1 MSRASEEEAA
11 EAAREAREARVAARE
26 GSGRRLARDAAVI
39 GCFLATT
46 LYLSLLERIPPG
58 RRPGSADD
66 APAPAPTPAA
76 AAPTPRSWTPPSTPA
91 ALANAL
97 VHTYTFESG
106 LLDVLSLSVA
116 RALLVALAAF
126 AFAADP
132 SSEPRRR
139 TVRLARDAAA
149 FAACVFL
156 TAKGIAHLPDLDAPP
171 RDQAIFWVA
180 WACAF
185 AAVPAEIRA
194 VDDAAA
200 FADAR
205 AVRRRTRDGGDDAE
219 DLAELGDPLLAPED
233 AAAASDVEERDG
245 GTSAKKA
252 PSKTS
257 TFRALLALSVPDAGL
272 LCVAFLFL
280 VLYAVCAA
288 SVPHFTGNL
297 VDAVAIDRDPAA
309 FERYALALLL
319 AALGAGA
326 FAGLRGSVFTVQM
339 ARLNARV
346 RRRLFDAILAQDAGF
361 FDTNKTGDIS
371 SRLNND
377 CSTVSNALS
386 LNINV
391 ALRNLVNVLGVLCF
405 MLALSWPLTLVTLA
419 SLPPT
424 LVVSKVYGRYFK
436 QISKR
441 TQKALAEATEV
452 AEETLGSV
460 RTVKSFACEP
470 FHSEA
475 FASKLGEF
483 CRQNRRE
490 ANYVVGYTFCLTA
503 MPMMVTVL
511 VLWYGGM
518 LVLHGALNPGALVS
532 FMLYQTQLTSCFGAI
547 ADVFTAVTTA
557 LGAAEKVLELVAAPP
572 RFRAWPS
579 DDEREADLG
588 AVLRP
593 ATCEGRVRLTGV
605 TFAYP
610 ARPDRTVLTEFDFAA
625 DPGTT
630 TALVGPSGGGKSS
643 VVNLIQRFYE
653 PDAGTVTLDGIDLGR
668 LDPSWLKRR
677 VSLVAQEP
685 TLFARSIRRN
695 IAYGLEEPDAGER
708 EREGAAGPEP
718 EGGALPLPASRR
730 HPPLGVEPPS
740 LAAWRAA
747 LGYDV
752 LATAVTTG
760 SSSSSPPSEAQIVAA
775 AKAAN
780 AHAFISALPRGYDE
794 LVGERGSALSGGQKQ
809 RVAIARALVRDPS
822 VLLLDEATSALDAE
836 SEAAVQEALA
846 GVVAGAGF
854 TTVTV
859 AHRLSTIQAA
869 EVICVVE
876 RGRVVERGTHEELVR
891 RKGAYE
897 KLVRHQLGAMSESAQ
912 ALSRLEQGG

>member
-1 MSRASEEEAA
+1 M
-11 EAAREAREARVAARE
+11 
-26 GSGRRLARDAAVI
+26 
-39 GCFLATT
+39 
-46 LYLSLLERIPPG
+46 
-58 RRPGSADD
+58 
-66 APAPAPTPAA
+66 
-76 AAPTPRSWTPPSTPA
+76 
-91 ALANAL
+91 
-97 VHTYTFESG
+97 
-106 LLDVLSLSVA
+106 
-116 RALLVALAAF
+116 
-126 AFAADP
+126 
-132 SSEPRRR
+132 
-139 TVRLARDAAA
+139 
-149 FAACVFL
+149 
-156 TAKGIAHLPDLDAPP
+156 
-171 RDQAIFWVA
+171 
-180 WACAF
+180 
-185 AAVPAEIRA
+185 
-194 VDDAAA
+194 
-200 FADAR
+200 
-205 AVRRRTRDGGDDAE
+205 
-219 DLAELGDPLLAPED
+219 
-233 AAAASDVEERDG
+233 
-245 GTSAKKA
+245 
-252 PSKTS
+252 
-257 TFRALLALSVPDAGL
+257 LALSVPDAGL

-460 RTVKSFACEP
+460 RTVKSFVCEP

-490 ANYVVGYTFCLTA
+490 AIYVVGYTFCLTA

-610 ARPDRTVLTEFDFAA
+610 ARPDVK
-625 DPGTT
+625 
-630 TALVGPSGGGKSS
+630 V
-643 VVNLIQRFYE
+643 
-653 PDAGTVTLDGIDLGR
+653 LDG
-668 LDPSWLKRR
+668 
-677 VSLVAQEP
+677 
-685 TLFARSIRRN
+685 
-695 IAYGLEEPDAGER
+695 
-708 EREGAAGPEP
+708 GATIEH
-718 EGGALPLPASRR
+718 AST
-730 HPPLGVEPPS
+730 PLG
-740 LAAWRAA
+740 
-747 LGYDV
+747 
-752 LATAVTTG
+752 
-760 SSSSSPPSEAQIVAA
+760 
-775 AKAAN
+775 
-780 AHAFISALPRGYDE
+780 
-794 LVGERGSALSGGQKQ
+794 
-809 RVAIARALVRDPS
+809 
-822 VLLLDEATSALDAE
+822 
-836 SEAAVQEALA
+836 
-846 GVVAGAGF
+846 
-854 TTVTV
+854 
-859 AHRLSTIQAA
+859 
-869 EVICVVE
+869 
-876 RGRVVERGTHEELVR
+876 
-891 RKGAYE
+891 
-897 KLVRHQLGAMSESAQ
+897 
-912 ALSRLEQGG
+912 